1 MARPPGRPAGD
12 RIAFSRATGPCSAP
26 GPSRVAVDIAN
37 ADGGLADEI
46 DAARA
51 EAVKG
56 LRAYGYSW
64 AEIGSRLGITRQA
77 AQQRWGQRREPGRAT
92 HDSDRRQ
99 VTASA
104 APCSAWTCGFRCA
117 LAGQAGAPRR
127 NTPDRSGG
135 DMAQTKARTSVKDKA
150 LYKRLRNLG
159 VSVKESTR
167 VANASAKTSR
177 QKAGQRGGAATSF
190 ANWKVPELRR
200 RAKKAGIKGRST
212 MNKKQLI
219 KALRSA

>member
-1 MARPPGRPAGD
+1 MVAKKAPAG
-12 RIAFSRATGPCSAP
+12 
-26 GPSRVAVDIAN
+26 
-37 ADGGLADEI
+37 
-46 DAARA
+46 
-51 EAVKG
+51 VKNK
-56 LRAYGYSW
+56 
-64 AEIGSRLGITRQA
+64 T
-77 AQQRWGQRREPGRAT
+77 
-92 HDSDRRQ
+92 
-99 VTASA
+99 
-104 APCSAWTCGFRCA
+104 
-117 LAGQAGAPRR
+117 
-127 NTPDRSGG
+127 
-135 DMAQTKARTSVKDKA
+135 

-219 KALRSA
+219 KALRTS